1 VILTQTLHLIYDVR
15 AALKTL
21 YRILKPAGILLATA
35 PGISQISEDQWGA
48 YWCWSFTSLSV
59 RRLFTEV
66 FPAASVD
73 IQAYGNVLAA
83 AAFLY
88 GLAAQELH
96 KNELDHNDPSY
107 EVLITV
113 RAVKPEVTR

>member
-21 YRILKPAGILLATA
+21 YRILKPAGVLLVTT

-48 YWCWSFTSLSV
+48 YWCWSFTTLSA
-59 RRLFTEV
+59 RRLFAEV
-66 FPAASVD
+66 FPAASVE
-73 IQAYGNVLAA
+73 IKAYGNVLAA
-83 AAFLY
+83 TAFLY
-88 GLAAQELH
+88 GLAAQELFGD
-96 KNELDHNDPSY
+96 ELDHNDPCY

-113 RAVKPEVTR
+113 RAVKPVVTR